1 VAEQLWMTPQELLR
15 ARERRSVRA
24 LVHEREPGPGERLVV
39 PPGHAVRRGEAA
51 QRAAKANR
59 RLPEVVVRGQAKEG
73 GADVLPVAEF
83 RGSEP
88 RRFESGEECFVLPR
102 EAAHHGN
109 LVPWYHA
116 GRQPPLLP
124 CRRLCASHS
133 FRLPGIHIANGPG
146 GPQIVGMPVMLLV
159 EDNADTRGLY
169 ASFFGSEGFRVVEAG
184 DGLQALTQ
192 LAGEKPDVMLL
203 DLGLPKLNGVQVLRI
218 IRQQPRLADLPV
230 VVVSGQLDLLNAAAD
245 IAADVVC
252 PKPCQPEDLMRA
264 VRAVLDRRAMH

>member
-1 VAEQLWMTPQELLR
+1 
-15 ARERRSVRA
+15 
-24 LVHEREPGPGERLVV
+24 
-39 PPGHAVRRGEAA
+39 
-51 QRAAKANR
+51 
-59 RLPEVVVRGQAKEG
+59 
-73 GADVLPVAEF
+73 
-83 RGSEP
+83 
-88 RRFESGEECFVLPR
+88 
-102 EAAHHGN
+102 
-109 LVPWYHA
+109 
-116 GRQPPLLP
+116 
-124 CRRLCASHS
+124 
-133 FRLPGIHIANGPG
+133 
-146 GPQIVGMPVMLLV
+146 MPVMLLV